1 MYWNSTF
8 LTDNPRCQSLRG
20 AVALR
25 SGQFICNSFWN
36 AQITKPPM
44 GPMAQTPKE
53 SVQGC
58 VSKYCNYWQEP
69 QKGNVACAC
78 SCLLFGLLLYES
90 REIFH
95 TVWSCTPLAAWIS
108 ESQTLASTTFKLA
121 RLSRLLCDC
130 HHTYYGPW
138 NDQLI
143 NYNGGIH
150 TVAVSTHR
158 TETPFFICLGTLKGG
173 SKGRTPEQCWRRL
186 VKNSPPPKVELFQ
199 SKQKSL
205 RGSWHFENLP
215 LLALS
220 SLLALASFKH

>member
-8 LTDNPRCQSLRG
+8 LTDNPRCQSLRS
-20 AVALR
+20 AVALP
-25 SGQFICNSFWN
+25 SNQFICNSFWN

-44 GPMAQTPKE
+44 APMAQTPKK
-53 SVQGC
+53 SAQGC

-69 QKGNVACAC
+69 QKGDLVFAC
-78 SCLLFGLLLYES
+78 SCLLFGLLLCES

-108 ESQTLASTTFKLA
+108 ESQALASTTFKLA

-138 NDQLI
+138 NDQII

-173 SKGRTPEQCWRRL
+173 KQGSDPRTMLTQACQEFASSQSRP
-186 VKNSPPPKVELFQ
+186 F
-199 SKQKSL
+199 SKQTEEFERLLTL
-205 RGSWHFENLP
+205 RRP
-215 LLALS
+215 S
-220 SLLALASFKH
+220 SVSTFQPSCTCEL